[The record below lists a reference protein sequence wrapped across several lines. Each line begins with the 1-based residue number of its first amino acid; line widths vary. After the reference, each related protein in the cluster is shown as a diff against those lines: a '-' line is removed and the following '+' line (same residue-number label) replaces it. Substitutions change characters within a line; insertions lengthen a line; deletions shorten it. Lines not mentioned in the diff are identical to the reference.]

1 MTEKLK
7 TLSSA
12 KEINMN
18 ETGRARFVSITS
30 SLIRFVTPLFYF
42 LVAVAF
48 YLRTYDSAQIKITIT
63 QIGGVVILY
72 LILIKIIEENSWV
85 FFADKNILTAP
96 LVAFFVSAIVSY
108 FRSPLVWASG
118 MELIR
123 RVAYFTLALTIMKE
137 FNDRKSLDRLLK
149 WVLAAAFV
157 SAAYGIIQFLDG
169 KFFPPNPE
177 PGLDP
182 FIWRQAFGN
191 RIFST
196 FGNPNFFGD
205 FLAVTSPLALAF
217 FIKTKKPYYGLLWL
231 MIVFNVIVTYSKGA
245 WLGFTVG
252 FASFCL
258 IGLGYF
264 AHFFG
269 PQVKKKIFAG
279 LGVVVLVGG
288 FFIYKFSLER
298 TDSLKFRLFTW
309 LSCWEMINTHPLLGT
324 GIGTF
329 YVTYPAYRRPQ
340 IFFIEGKHN
349 TESDHPENEYLE
361 ILYDEGIIGFGIFV
375 WLIAVFVIGGFKAL
389 RYFTAPTD
397 GPPDYHRAYYIW
409 GLLSALAGMLAHN
422 AVCVS
427 LRFVSS
433 GVMLWFLIGSIGTL
447 IINNPMPSQSSN
459 QYLLLPNP
467 VPRAVRRAIQA
478 LLLIPAIWA
487 INIFWGFFNADIYH
501 NIAIFHSKRGDWP
514 NALTYYNLVTR
525 NNFGFIMTHY
535 FMGNV
540 YNDRF
545 NLQRDFHPEWGDKE
559 TDEPWS
565 GIMPGVKGR
574 VDPERSISKYEDV
587 WRLAPNYVQ
596 SYHQA
601 GLVHL
606 KLGDYYRQKGDIERA
621 YKEWDRAIY
630 KFERYHAIDPIFA
643 QNYHRIA
650 WIYIQKGELDKAE
663 ETYWR
668 HIYTKDELFKPG
680 SDEKEWVSQQM
691 GHPAKTVPEWCRTH
705 KGIYHSLFREDWG
718 VRRNNEYSE
727 TYFNLGNL
735 YYLRHDLRKASEYYR
750 KAVELWPSNVAAWK
764 NLASVYSQMGRT
776 DMSRDVWLKLM
787 EVAPNDPDVRARF
800 QRESA
805 SEHPPATK

>member
-1 MTEKLK
+1 MTNNQNFSK
-7 TLSSA
+7 SA
-12 KEINMN
+12 IAVPDEMSRSK
-18 ETGRARFVSITS
+18 FVNTCA
-30 SLIRFVTPLFYF
+30 SLIRFVVPLFYF

-63 QIGGVVILY
+63 QIGGVIIFY
-72 LILIKIIEENSWV
+72 LLIVKVLEENSWR

-96 LVAFFVSAIVSY
+96 VIAFFISAIVSY

-123 RVAYFTLALTIMKE
+123 RVAYFTLAITIMKE
-137 FNDRKSLDRLLK
+137 FNDRRSLDRLFK
-149 WVLAAAFV
+149 WLLAAAFV

-205 FLAVTSPLALAF
+205 FLAVMSPITLALY
-217 FIKTKKPYYGLLWL
+217 IRTRKPYLLILWL
-231 MIVFNVIVTYSKGA
+231 MIVFNVVVTYSKGA

-252 FASFCL
+252 FAVLCL
-258 IGLGYF
+258 IGFGYF
-264 AHFFG
+264 AHFAK
-269 PQVKKKIFAG
+269 PELKKKIFIG
-279 LGVVVLVGG
+279 LALVVLVSG
-288 FFIYKFSLER
+288 FFIYKFSMQR
-298 TDSLKFRLFTW
+298 TDSIKFRLFTW
-309 LSCWEMINTHPLLGT
+309 LSCWEMINTKPILGT

-329 YVTYPAYRRPQ
+329 YVTYPAWRRPQ

-361 ILYDEGIIGFGIFV
+361 ILYDEGIIGFGIFI
-375 WLIAVFVIGGFKAL
+375 WLIVVFVIGGFKAL
-389 RYFTAPTD
+389 RYFS
-397 GPPDYHRAYYIW
+397 GSGGKSPPDYHRAYYMW

-433 GVMLWFLIGSIGTL
+433 GVMLWFLIGSIGAL
-447 IINNPMPSQSSN
+447 VVNNP
-459 QYLLLPNP
+459 LPEKSYIP
-467 VPRAVRRAIQA
+467 KMAPHPLGTGFRRAIQLA
-478 LLLIPAIWA
+478 LLIPAIWA

-501 NIAIFHSKRGDWP
+501 NIAIFYSKQGNWP
-514 NALTYYNLVTR
+514 NALTYYNMVTR

-545 NLQRDFHPEWGDKE
+545 NLTRDYHPEWGDKE

-565 GIMPGVKGR
+565 GIMTGVKGR

-606 KLGDYYRQKGDIERA
+606 KLGDYYRQTGNLDRA

-643 QNYHRIA
+643 QNYYRMA
-650 WIYIQKGELDKAE
+650 WIYIQRGEADKAE

-668 HIYTKDELFKPG
+668 HLYTREALFKVG
-680 SDEKEWVSQQM
+680 SAEREWVAKQM
-691 GHPAKTVPEWCRTH
+691 GRSVSDIKTVPEWCHTH
-705 KGIYHSLFREDWG
+705 DGIYHSLFWENWG
-718 VRRNNEYSE
+718 IRRYHEYSE

-735 YYLRHDLRKASEYYR
+735 YYLKKNLPKAASYYL
-750 KAVELWPSNVAAWK
+750 KATELFPQNVSAWK
-764 NLASVYSQMGRT
+764 NLASVYTQMGRP
-776 DMSRDVWLKLM
+776 DMAHDVWLKIR
-787 EVAPNDPDVRARF
+787 EIAPNDPDVRAKF
-800 QRESA
+800 QN
-805 SEHPPATK
+805 